1 MKRMRPVVLVLCAVL
16 LVAASV
22 LGTVAYLTDDAEV
35 VNTFTVGKVEI
46 TLDEAEVD
54 AMGVPTGDGRTT
66 TGNAYHL
73 IPGVTY
79 TKDPIMT
86 VKSGSEEAYVR
97 MLVTVTNY
105 SELTAIFGDPFLP
118 QNLVSGWDGA
128 KWVTTGEIAVDTAA
142 NTATYE
148 FRYFETVDPD
158 AADVVLPALFETFT
172 IPGSVTG
179 DQLATIAD
187 LEISVEGHA
196 IQTIGFADADAA
208 WAAFTK

>member
-1 MKRMRPVVLVLCAVL
+1 MKKMRPVVIVLCAIL

-35 VNTFTVGKVEI
+35 VNTFTVGNVQI

-54 AMGVPTGDGRTT
+54 AMGVPTGNDRTT
-66 TGNAYHL
+66 TGNEYHL

-79 TKDPIMT
+79 TKDPVMT
-86 VKSGSEEAYVR
+86 VKSGSEESYVR
-97 MLVTVTNY
+97 MLVTVTHY
-105 SELTAIFGDPFLP
+105 DELTAIFGNPFLP
-118 QNLVSGWDGA
+118 EMFVSGWDST
-128 KWVTTGEIAVDTAA
+128 KWITTGVIAEDDAA

-172 IPGSVTG
+172 IPGEVTG
-179 DQLATIAD
+179 DELATIAD

-196 IQTIGFADADAA
+196 IQAIGFADADAA
-208 WAAFTK
+208 WAVFTK